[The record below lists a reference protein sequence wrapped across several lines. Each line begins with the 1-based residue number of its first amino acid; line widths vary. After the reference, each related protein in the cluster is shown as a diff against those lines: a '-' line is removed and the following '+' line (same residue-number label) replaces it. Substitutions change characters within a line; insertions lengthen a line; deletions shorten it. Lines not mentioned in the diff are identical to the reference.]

1 MQRLPNGGAR
11 YTDDFWLEET
21 FLFIVLVASPA
32 AAWVELARQA
42 PNYVLA
48 LCFVVISIV
57 AAYGLFTAQ
66 RRIFLF
72 SPATSILTWTTRGWF
87 VRGGGEVEFK
97 DIVITVDAARS
108 FSWFGR
114 RSPLNWLG
122 GLASPTQY
130 DIMLTTPLVRAYL
143 WRSFRGEYAAALA
156 EATELRELLGQNAG
170 SLVDDSIAQM
180 LRDGNT
186 LGAKHLERER
196 SKSSISRSLKP
207 FGAQAP

>member
-11 YTDDFWLEET
+11 YTDYFWLEET

-32 AAWVELARQA
+32 VAWVELARRS

-48 LCFVVISIV
+48 ICFVIISIGS
-57 AAYGLFTAQ
+57 AYGLLTAQ
-66 RRIFLF
+66 RRIFLL

-87 VRGGGEVEFK
+87 ARGGGEAEFK
-97 DIVITVDAARS
+97 DIAITLDASRS

-114 RSPLNWLG
+114 SSPLSWLG
-122 GLASPTQY
+122 GLAGPTVY
-130 DIMLTTPLVRAYL
+130 DVMLTTPFVRAHL
-143 WRSFRGEYAAALA
+143 WRSFRGEYAAALT
-156 EATELRELLGQNAG
+156 EATELRELLGQNAS

-186 LGAKHLERER
+186 LGATYLERER
-196 SKSSISRSLKP
+196 NKSSMSRSLKP
-207 FGAQAP
+207 SGAQAP

>member
-32 AAWVELARQA
+32 AAWVELARQS

-48 LCFVVISIV
+48 ICFVIISIG

-87 VRGGGEVEFK
+87 ARGGGEADFK
-97 DIVITVDAARS
+97 DIAITLNASRS
-108 FSWFGR
+108 F
-114 RSPLNWLG
+114 
-122 GLASPTQY
+122 GLASPTVY
-130 DIMLTTPLVRAYL
+130 DVMLTTPLVSAHL

-180 LRDGNT
+180 LRDGNA
-186 LGAKHLERER
+186 LGATYLERER
-196 SKSSISRSLKP
+196 SKSSSSRSLKP
-207 FGAQAP
+207 SGAQAP